1 MRLRPTHPLG
11 AAAVIESINALV
23 RTSQRMLT
31 ETGRAPTPEELA
43 EKLAIPAEKVRRLL
57 EIASANLD
65 RVQGQLGLT
74 GND

>member
-1 MRLRPTHPLG
+1 
-11 AAAVIESINALV
+11 
-23 RTSQRMLT
+23 MLT

>member
-1 MRLRPTHPLG
+1 
-11 AAAVIESINALV
+11 
-23 RTSQRMLT
+23 MLT

-57 EIASANLD
+57 EVARALIWTASK
-65 RVQGQLGLT
+65 GQLGLT